1 MINISR
7 LLMGDAAKFPG
18 DGLRFGTGSRGG
30 CPVVVWHITD
40 LCNLG
45 CRHCYSAAAER
56 RDPEVMDEAA
66 AADFL
71 GSLAA
76 LRPPVLLLSG
86 GEPLLSPKF
95 FPYLALAGSN
105 GIKVSVSTNG
115 TLIDR
120 ASARKMVDAGVLYA
134 GVSIDGVGG
143 ANDEFRGKA
152 GAFDE
157 AVRGIDIMASLGC
170 RAGLRVTLA
179 SPVLEGLSS
188 ILDLAL
194 ELPISRICFYHFVPS
209 GRGASDGALM
219 PGEMEERGAV
229 LEIIDWAEG
238 VCASRRDDPLE
249 ILTVGD
255 ASSGVLT
262 YKFLLGADRARAES
276 ARHLLMRSSA
286 RRGFN
291 GILSVRWDGLVF
303 KNQFSWD
310 RPLCSWKDLTR
321 YLGGG
326 RIYPSGGDMPKGE
339 GDAGKGCS
347 ACKWGYICSGSLRD
361 RCLVPPGER
370 VGP

>member
-1 MINISR
+1 M
-7 LLMGDAAKFPG
+7 FPG
-18 DGLRFGTGSRGG
+18 DGLRFGARSLNG
-30 CPVVVWHITD
+30 CPVVVWHITN

-45 CRHCYSAAAER
+45 CGHCYSAAEER
-56 RDPEVMDEAA
+56 RDPKIMDAA
-66 AADFL
+66 EGEGFL

-86 GEPLLSPKF
+86 GEPLLSPEF
-95 FPYLALAGSN
+95 FSYLALAGSN
-105 GIKVSVSTNG
+105 GIRVSVSTNG

-120 ASARKMVDAGVLYA
+120 SSARKMVDAGVLYA

-143 ANDEFRGKA
+143 ANDEFRGKK

-170 RAGLRVTLA
+170 RVGLRVTLA
-179 SPVLEGLSS
+179 RPVLEGLSS

-209 GRGASDGALM
+209 GRGASNGALM
-219 PGEMEERGAV
+219 PGAGEERDAV
-229 LEIIDWAEG
+229 LEIIDWAER

-262 YKFLLGADRARAES
+262 YKFLLGSDRARAES
-276 ARHLLMRSSA
+276 ASRLLMRSSA

-291 GILSVRWDGLVF
+291 GILSVRWDGVVF

-310 RPLCSWKDLTR
+310 RPLCSWKDLAG
-321 YLGGG
+321 YLDSG
-326 RIYPSGGDMPKGE
+326 RIHPSGGDVQNG
-339 GDAGKGCS
+339 AGLPENARKGCS
-347 ACKWGYICSGSLRD
+347 ACKWTYICSGSLRD
-361 RCLVPPGER
+361 RCLVPPDER
-370 VGP
+370 SGL